1 MLTITKK
8 GAADTD
14 ISRRQR
20 LILEKIVG
28 LYTAYGDP
36 VGSKYL
42 GSVIDELSVS
52 SATLRNEMA
61 TLTSLGYLEQPHTS
75 AGRVPTVMGYRYYVD
90 NLMRSEAP
98 DEDEKQYIK
107 NAIENMDSDA
117 ERAAEEAA
125 RLLSRITGVAA
136 ITTTPKGGNVQI
148 THFELIRTGR
158 YNVAVLA
165 VSSVGGVKTRVCRL
179 RSEITDQELAE
190 LQSMLN
196 RSLVFIS
203 AEDVSESLVSSVMA
217 AGKEK
222 YEPIIRSAVL
232 IIKNI
237 NEVRVYSDGQQTL
250 LQYHELD
257 GYIGKLLD
265 MFSDTGGLKEA
276 LETDEPLKILV
287 GEGPGHLG
295 EGNLGMVVGRYRA
308 SGGRYGAIAVA
319 GPFRM
324 NYGYIVPR
332 LDWFRT
338 CLSNTLTGPI

>member
-1 MLTITKK
+1 M
-8 GAADTD
+8 D

-28 LYTAYGDP
+28 LYTESGDP

-42 GSVIDELSVS
+42 GRVIDELMVS

-61 TLTSLGYLEQPHTS
+61 ALTSLGLLEQPHTS
-75 AGRVPTVMGYRYYVD
+75 AGRVPTVLGYRYYVD
-90 NLMRSEAP
+90 NLMRGESP
-98 DEDEKQYIK
+98 DEKEKLYIK
-107 NAIENMDSDA
+107 NVVENMDSDA

-125 RLLSRITGVAA
+125 HLLSKITGVAA

-158 YNVAVLA
+158 YNVAVMA
-165 VSSVGGVKTRVCRL
+165 VSSVGGVKTRVCRQK
-179 RSEITDQELAE
+179 SEITDSELTE
-190 LQSMLN
+190 LQQLLN

-203 AEDVSESLVSSVMA
+203 AEDVGEDAASSLI
-217 AGKEK
+217 GRTQEK
-222 YEPIIRSAVL
+222 NAPIIKAAVM
-232 IIKNI
+232 IIKSI
-237 NEVRVYSDGQQTL
+237 NEVRVFSDGQQTL
-250 LQYHELD
+250 LKYHELD
-257 GYIGKLLD
+257 GYIGKILD

-276 LETDEPLKILV
+276 LETEEPLKILV
-287 GEGPGHLG
+287 GEGPGPLG

-324 NYGYIVPR
+324 NYRYIVPR